1 MTPSKLTLPSISQ
14 PKKISSVKRSNWA
27 DLSVRG
33 LLIIIA
39 VIQLFPLVWLVDF
52 SLLKSGDFFGSSI
65 LKWPNPPQWINY
77 KNAFTQGK
85 VPAYFLNSAIVT
97 TVTIVATVISSLTMA
112 YACTRMQ
119 WKLRKVFY
127 NLMLVGMIIPV
138 YSTLIPNFQ
147 IFNKLGMLNSY
158 WSLILPNVAFSI
170 PLAMFILSG
179 FMESIPRSLEE
190 AAVMDGLGL
199 GGIIYR
205 IILPITKPAIT
216 TVTVMTFIST
226 WNEFIMAITYIRSET
241 FKTLPFALVQFT
253 GQYASNYAAQFAV
266 MALIALPSVVIY
278 FIFTEQITS
287 SVTAGAVKG

>member
-1 MTPSKLTLPSISQ
+1 MTSRKQTLPSISQ
-14 PKKISSVKRSNWA
+14 RMKSSSGQRINIAGWSIRV
-27 DLSVRG
+27 
-33 LLIIIA
+33 LLIMIA
-39 VIQLFPLVWLVDF
+39 IIQLFPLVWLVDF

-65 LKWPNPPQWINY
+65 LKWPDPPQWINY

-85 VPAYFLNSAIVT
+85 VPLYFLNSAIVT
-97 TVTIVATVISSLTMA
+97 IVTIVATVISSLFMA

-119 WKLRKVFY
+119 WKLRGVFY
-127 NLMLVGMIIPV
+127 NLILVGMIIPV

-147 IFNKLGMLNSY
+147 IFNKLGMLDSY
-158 WSLILPNVAFSI
+158 WSLILPNVAFAI
-170 PLAMFILSG
+170 PLGMFILSG

-199 GGIIYR
+199 GGLIFK
-205 IILPITKPAIT
+205 IILPMTLPAIA

-266 MALIALPSVVIY
+266 MTLIALPSVVIY
-278 FIFTEQITS
+278 FLFTEQITS